1 VRALY
6 FKPPCAFSGVATS
19 PACSIAY
26 LDPAFTQPTPSGSA
40 PAPCAWHGGLVDSTC
55 MKKGGVV
62 TNRDPAYQ
70 DAGIFLCVGDL
81 NSGVAGCVRDG
92 DARAGVQ
99 VWLR

>member
-1 VRALY
+1 MRFLGRRDVTSVLDRVPRSRLHAADAVGLRS
-6 FKPPCAFSGVATS
+6 CSMRVARR
-19 PACSIAY
+19 P
-26 LDPAFTQPTPSGSA
+26 
-40 PAPCAWHGGLVDSTC
+40 
-55 MKKGGVV
+55 GGVV